1 MKGEGRTPGV
11 ERGGR
16 VRELFGIH
24 ELALRSLRFV
34 IFILTLN
41 YPKVFNLPSPRI
53 ALSAS
58 SAGGKYSHTN

>member
-1 MKGEGRTPGV
+1 MKREGRTPGV

-34 IFILTLN
+34 IFIASTKET
-41 YPKVFNLPSPRI
+41 PPNLVD
-53 ALSAS
+53 
-58 SAGGKYSHTN
+58 